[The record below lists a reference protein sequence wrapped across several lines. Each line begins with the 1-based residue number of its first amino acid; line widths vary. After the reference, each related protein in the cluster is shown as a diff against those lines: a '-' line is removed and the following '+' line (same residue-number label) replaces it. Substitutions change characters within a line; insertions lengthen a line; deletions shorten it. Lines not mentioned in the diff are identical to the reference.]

1 MKEARWQFV
10 IMTLFLECFRELLSP
25 HLISLARVYLII
37 NPIVGP
43 MACTNHLDRFM
54 ISSTRVITCP
64 VDQQTTTSRW
74 YVWRFFSWQTLLTNK
89 PQQTLKQRQANAKF
103 AKKNINKQ
111 GKPRDVKKKTEFPV
125 SKTWIFVLTFLI
137 CGGAVLELVRYFF

>member
-1 MKEARWQFV
+1 M
-10 IMTLFLECFRELLSP
+10 
-25 HLISLARVYLII
+25 
-37 NPIVGP
+37 
-43 MACTNHLDRFM
+43 
-54 ISSTRVITCP
+54 
-64 VDQQTTTSRW
+64 
-74 YVWRFFSWQTLLTNK
+74 